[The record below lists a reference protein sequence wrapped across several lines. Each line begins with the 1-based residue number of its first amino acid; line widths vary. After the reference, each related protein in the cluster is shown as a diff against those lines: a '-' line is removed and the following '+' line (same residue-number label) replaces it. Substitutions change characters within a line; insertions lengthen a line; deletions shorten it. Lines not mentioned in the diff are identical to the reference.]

1 MRTCDSQGAGRKVE
15 NIFEVI
21 YRRCPRP
28 LATPKSGRF
37 FGGYAR
43 PHTGPL
49 VTLGRPRVGVAR
61 CGRRRVA
68 ALIPFCAGL
77 VRLTFSKQ
85 KGWEMV

>member
-49 VTLGRPRVGVAR
+49 VTLGGAR
-61 CGRRRVA
+61 ERA
-68 ALIPFCAGL
+68 ARKGAVLIPFCAGL
-77 VRLTFSKQ
+77 VCLTVSKQ
-85 KGWEMV
+85 KGWKMV